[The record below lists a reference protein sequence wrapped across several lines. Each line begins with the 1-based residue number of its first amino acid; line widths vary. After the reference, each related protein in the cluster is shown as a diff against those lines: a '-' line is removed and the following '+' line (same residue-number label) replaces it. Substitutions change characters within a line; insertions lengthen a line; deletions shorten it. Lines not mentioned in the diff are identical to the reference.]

1 MTRIV
6 LLAWGNPSRG
16 DDGLGPALAA
26 RVEAA
31 AARRGHDLRVE
42 TDFQLQPE
50 HATDLA
56 GCDAAIFVDAAVD
69 APEPFGFRR
78 VVPARDRSF
87 TTHAMSP
94 EAVLAVYRDAFGAE
108 PPPAYALAIRG
119 DSFDLGA
126 GLSLAAMDR
135 MEDAVAFVESLVAA
149 LDPRMTAA
157 PASR

>member
-6 LLAWGNPSRG
+6 VLAWGNPSRG

-26 RVEAA
+26 RIETA
-31 AARRGHDLRVE
+31 AARFGRDVRVE

-50 HATDLA
+50 HAADLVD
-56 GCDAAIFVDAAVD
+56 CDAAIFVDAAID

-78 VVPARDRSF
+78 LTPARDRTF

-94 EAVLAVYRDAFGAE
+94 EAVLAAYRDAFGAE

-119 DSFDLGA
+119 DSFDLGT

-135 MEDAVAFVESLVAA
+135 MEDAAAFLESLLAA

>member
-1 MTRIV
+1 MTRV
-6 LLAWGNPSRG
+6 VVLAWGNPSRG

-26 RVEAA
+26 RVETSVAHLG
-31 AARRGHDLRVE
+31 RDVRVE

-50 HATDLA
+50 HAADLV

-78 VVPARDRSF
+78 LTPARDRTF

-94 EAVLAVYRDAFGAE
+94 EAVLAAYREAFGTE
-108 PPPAYALAIRG
+108 PPPAYALAVRG
-119 DSFDLGA
+119 DSFDLGT

-135 MEDAVAFVESLVAA
+135 MEDAAAFLESLLGA
-149 LDPRMTAA
+149 LAPGMTAPRSA
-157 PASR
+157 G